1 MAELRYLE
9 DVVTLKLD
17 PNRCNGCG
25 MCLEVCPHAVFAMNG
40 KKAEI
45 IDRNACMECGACAL
59 NCPTEALTVK
69 AGVGCAAAV
78 LTQYLSKKNS
88 DKKFSCGCELD
99 PPKKP
104 TCGDDQDTGSCC
116 SGTQKTSCC

>member
-1 MAELRYLE
+1 MTKLRYLE
-9 DVVTLKLD
+9 GVVTLKLD
-17 PNRCNGCG
+17 PERCNGCG

-45 IDRNACMECGACAL
+45 IDRNACMECGACAV
-59 NCPTEALTVK
+59 NCPTEAITVE

-78 LTQYLSKKNS
+78 LTQYLSSKNS
-88 DKKFSCGCELD
+88 DKKSSCGCEVD
-99 PPKKP
+99 TPKKP
-104 TCGDDQDTGSCC
+104 TCGDDQDTDSCC